1 MSKPRIRV
9 GVIGCGLIAQVMH
22 LPHLRELS
30 EEFEIAALCDLSRGT
45 LDEVADAY
53 DVRRRSTRW
62 EDLLEEPLD
71 AVLVLTPG
79 SHAPAAIA
87 AAQAGLHVFV
97 EKPMSISV
105 PEGRGM
111 IAAARDAHVE
121 LMVGYMKRY
130 DPAYERLAEL
140 LPTLGGVRLVRFT
153 TLEAPLQ
160 PYVSHLRLIRH
171 DDVPA
176 DTIAEL
182 GEDDRRRTETVVG
195 TDADPVVRAAYR
207 ESLLDSMIHELN
219 ALRGLLGE
227 PDRLEFA
234 SIRKEGVSVVMR
246 FGDTECVALW
256 VDLPG
261 LPRYEQEWSFYA
273 PSGRASLKFPSPF
286 LRNAPTML
294 ELEEAG
300 VGPTGSRHVEELV
313 SYDEAF
319 RLELLEFHASIT
331 EGRRPRTDGVD
342 ALRDLA
348 LCRSIVDAHR
358 SGSAIEEPTSD
369 PEVVSV
375 EPRSGSAR

>member
-1 MSKPRIRV
+1 MLRAMAKQRIRV

-45 LDEVADAY
+45 LDAVADAY
-53 DVRRRSTRW
+53 DVAHRSTRW
-62 EDLLEEPLD
+62 EDLLGGSVD

-79 SHAPAAIA
+79 SHAPPALA

-97 EKPMSISV
+97 EKPRSISV
-105 PEGRGM
+105 PEGRDM
-111 IAAARDAHVE
+111 VAAAADAGVQ

-140 LPTLGGVRLVRFT
+140 LPTLGRVPLVRFT

-160 PYVSHLRLIRH
+160 PYVSHLRLERH

-176 DTIAEL
+176 DTITEL
-182 GEDDRRRTETVVG
+182 NEDDRRRTETVVG
-195 TDADPVVRAAYR
+195 TDADPLIRAAYR
-207 ESLLDSMIHELN
+207 EILLDSMIHELN

-234 SIRKEGVSVVMR
+234 SIRKEGVSAVLR
-246 FGDTECVALW
+246 FGQTQCVALW

-261 LPRYEQEWSFYA
+261 LPRYEQDWSFYA
-273 PSGRASLKFPSPF
+273 PSARASLTFPSPF

-294 ELEEAG
+294 VLEEGGAG
-300 VGPTGSRHVEELV
+300 PAGSRRVEELV

-319 RLELLEFHASIT
+319 RRELLEFHGSIT
-331 EGRRPRTDGVD
+331 EGRPPRTDGTD

-348 LCRSIVDAHR
+348 LCRSIVEAHR
-358 SGSAIEEPTSD
+358 SGVAIEQPTSASD
-369 PEVVSV
+369 AVRT
-375 EPRSGSAR
+375 EP